1 MVWRRSISI
10 VTVTI
15 LSHFLQGRAVPGA
28 MGKNL
33 REKAKWLLWT
43 RSEIWDQS
51 QKWVH
56 VKAAGLTDREHG
68 RKILGFFSK
77 TAVMLGAHLHLHK
90 L

>member
-15 LSHFLQGRAVPGA
+15 LSHFLKGRTVPGA
-28 MGKNL
+28 MGEKSE
-33 REKAKWLLWT
+33 EKAKWLLWT

-51 QKWVH
+51 QQRVH

-77 TAVMLGAHLHLHK
+77 TAAMLGAHLHLHK